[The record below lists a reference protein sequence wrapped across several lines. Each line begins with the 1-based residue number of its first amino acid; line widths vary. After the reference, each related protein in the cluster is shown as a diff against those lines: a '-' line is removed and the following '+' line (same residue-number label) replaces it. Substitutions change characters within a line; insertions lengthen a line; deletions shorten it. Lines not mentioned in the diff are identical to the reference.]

1 MAELDSHK
9 RRGLRIAAMAVAL
22 ATASVTLT
30 ACGGDDGGDGKSS
43 APLRVW
49 VRGADDSAKAY
60 QKVFA
65 GFTKQTGIKIDLFMT
80 LTDFETKLNAAAA
93 AHKLPDVVI
102 NDAAQ
107 LGAMKKQGIIT
118 EIDKTKIK
126 GEDQVSA
133 AAWKSAQDNQG
144 HTYAVPYSAQANL
157 LLVRSDWLKKLHL
170 QAPKTWAD
178 LEQVAKAFT
187 TKDPDG
193 NGRNDTY
200 GLAVPGSTQ
209 RGYLAWY
216 WSNFLFQAGGNF
228 LRTTGS
234 GKFVSTVDSPQ
245 AVKAADYLKRLFCT
259 DKVVQPGAL
268 NHVTADTNKA
278 FQTGVAGL
286 YITGP
291 YAFGPTDATAIK
303 GKYTAVAPPTGPG
316 GGATL
321 AEGTSIYAMAG
332 SKHSADFTRFAQY
345 MISPEAQKTGMVGV
359 PTAPIVR
366 LPINT
371 TVDSQQVHSGDPR
384 WQLAQKVYDN
394 DATYEPD
401 NAPDWETY
409 RQDAA
414 EALNRLLSN
423 CGDSK
428 SALSSLDS
436 QFKGLLTQQGVAG

>member
-1 MAELDSHK
+1 MGELGSRK
-9 RRGLRIAAMAVAL
+9 RGLRAAAMAVAL
-22 ATASVTLT
+22 ATTSVTLS
-30 ACGGDDGGDGKSS
+30 ACGGDDDGGKASG
-43 APLRVW
+43 PLQVW

-60 QKVFA
+60 QQVFA
-65 GFTKQTGIKIDLFMT
+65 GFTRQTGVKVKLFMT

-118 EIDKTKIK
+118 QIDKTKIK
-126 GEDQVSA
+126 GQAQVSA
-133 AAWKSAQDNQG
+133 TAWKSAEDNAG

-157 LLVRSDWLKKLHL
+157 LLVRGDWLRKLHL
-170 QAPKTWAD
+170 QAPKTWDD
-178 LEQVAKAFT
+178 LEKVAKAFT
-187 TKDPDG
+187 TEDPDG
-193 NGRNDTY
+193 NGKNDTY

-216 WSNFLFQAGGNF
+216 WSNFLYRAGGDF

-234 GKFVSTVDSPQ
+234 GRFVSAVDSPQ
-245 AVKAADYLKRLFCT
+245 AVRAADYLKRLFCT

-303 GKYTAVAPPTGPG
+303 GKYAAVAPPAGPG
-316 GGATL
+316 GSATL

-332 SKHSADFTRFAQY
+332 SRHGADFTRFAQY
-345 MISPEAQKTGMVGV
+345 MISPAAQKTGMVGV
-359 PTAPIVR
+359 PTASIVR

-371 TVDSQQVHSGDPR
+371 TVDSQQVHAGDPR
-384 WQLAQKVYDN
+384 WRLAQKVYDD

-401 NAPDWETY
+401 NAPDWGTY

-414 EALNRLLSN
+414 ESLNELLST

-428 SALSSLDS
+428 AALSSLNSRFED
-436 QFKGLLTQQGVAG
+436 LLTQQGVAG